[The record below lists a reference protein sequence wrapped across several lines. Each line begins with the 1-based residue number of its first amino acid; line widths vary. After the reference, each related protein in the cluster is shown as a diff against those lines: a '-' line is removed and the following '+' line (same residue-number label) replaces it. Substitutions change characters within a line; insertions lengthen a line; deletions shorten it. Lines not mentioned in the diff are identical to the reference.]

1 MKRVFSLLLSLF
13 LFLPFVTLTGG
24 LAEDDVVI
32 EDLSDLDLQVD
43 SDGKLVL
50 GSERLSPE
58 EIEKLNDLTAQVE
71 FTEVDPADLYLNPN
85 LPDNVINILLI
96 GVDSRGTKDV
106 QKLSDQMHYTEEDKD
121 HKAVAKRSD
130 VIMILSIDLDDGT
143 IKLSSIARNTYVEIP
158 DRTNKSII
166 ANSFGHAIYKDGK
179 YHSWIDT
186 PAMCVA
192 TVNKNFQLNIQYYVA
207 INFFGVEEIIEY
219 LGGADIDLTKKEAS
233 AINTYLS
240 MKTIYKKK
248 NGEYVLNADGT
259 KARASHGK
267 LIASTY
273 DNHSDNRKPL
283 EKKDGVQHLDGLQA
297 QRLRQRGKELAVG
310 GAAAAGA
317 HCVAEIPL
325 QHRKRRVRLRL
336 PRLESVVE
344 HPRGRRRERLKLVGR
359 YDLPQRFERRDR
371 RHAELRVRRVVCVKE
386 AFIHVGVVSPVVE
399 EIPAVSHTA
408 KRRGHDERAVA
419 VEREAQMSE
428 QAKRERL
435 IRHPRPCVEK
445 LVSAAPEGDAGVTTQ
460 RLYHRRRLAFEH
472 GKISVVV
479 GVAVAGE
486 REFLPHE
493 DSALVAALVQRRMV
507 HRRAAP

>member
-283 EKKDGVQHLDGLQA
+283 EKKDGGQHLDGLQA
-297 QRLRQRGKELAVG
+297 LMYARLLEIDNDFQRTARTRHLLDSLLKPTMTRIKTGEM
-310 GAAAAGA
+310 
-317 HCVAEIPL
+317 
-325 QHRKRRVRLRL
+325 
-336 PRLESVVE
+336 SVVDLISDWS
-344 HPRGRRRERLKLVGR
+344 PYFITNMPMADIADIAMDVLDSVNLSDLQNATSVIREFRIPEDGTYSYSTVNGASVTVMKNK
-359 YDLPQRFERRDR
+359 ERTT
-371 RHAELRVRRVVCVKE
+371 E
-386 AFIHVGVVSPVVE
+386 ALHEFIYGIY
-399 EIPAVSHTA
+399 IPA
-408 KRRGHDERAVA
+408 E
-419 VEREAQMSE
+419 
-428 QAKRERL
+428 
-435 IRHPRPCVEK
+435 
-445 LVSAAPEGDAGVTTQ
+445 
-460 RLYHRRRLAFEH
+460 
-472 GKISVVV
+472 
-479 GVAVAGE
+479 
-486 REFLPHE
+486 
-493 DSALVAALVQRRMV
+493 
-507 HRRAAP
+507 